1 MGSGVIER
9 SRVGPQ
15 RIRAGAALLCAFW
28 CALCLAA
35 PGAAASPASIRLP
48 APERLVAVG
57 DVHGDFAALVEVLL
71 AARIIDDEQR
81 WIGGPTHLVSIGDLL
96 DRGDASRAV
105 MDLLMQLQAEAVEA
119 GGRVHVVLGNHELM
133 NLVGDLRYVAP
144 GEYAAFA
151 GDADESLRAQARE
164 TVRDARRDGAFVDE
178 RPDGF
183 FAHRA
188 AFAPDGRYGAWLLS
202 QPPFVVIGDR
212 LYIHAGASQWL
223 ADGSLAARADDIR
236 AGLVELLTS
245 AQAPLEAYPEYQD
258 TDLIYL
264 ATREESELRGLPGVM
279 RRFVEQVASI
289 AADPAYGPEGPLW
302 YRGNANCPVA
312 LEGPSLDRVLSSHG
326 LKGVVIG
333 HTPQRDARIR
343 SRMDDRILLIDTGML
358 AAYYGGRP
366 RALLIEDGALSV
378 ISPDGEQR
386 VPARAL
392 MAVDGGLSGTEV
404 DRLLADGTL
413 EDSGSNGS
421 VLVGI
426 GHSLAVRV
434 QRVRGRAAAHSIAAY
449 RLDRLLGLGMVP
461 GAGVRDVEGRGRLLE
476 VNAGRWM
483 PEAERQRKRIA
494 PPGDCA
500 PGHPFDLVR
509 VFDALIGNGRDP
521 DALSYR
527 IPDLAIRLTDHGD
540 AFPRSDRVDVPSVG
554 DPRAIAAMLREAT
567 PERMRATLGELL
579 DARRLDA
586 LIARRATLLERYEEA

>member
-1 MGSGVIER
+1 MER
-9 SRVGPQ
+9 QSTE
-15 RIRAGAALLCAFW
+15 RIRGVRRRARACIARVMVFGCAVFLAPVAVAGSETA
-28 CALCLAA
+28 
-35 PGAAASPASIRLP
+35 IRFP
-48 APERLVAVG
+48 APDRLVAVG
-57 DVHGDFAALVEVLL
+57 DVHGDYAALVEVLL
-71 AARIIDDEQR
+71 AARVIDDEQR
-81 WIGGPTHLVSIGDLL
+81 WIGGATHLVSIGDLL

-105 MDLLMQLQAEAVEA
+105 MDLLMQLQSEAVEA

-151 GDADESLRAQARE
+151 GDEDEALRAQVRE
-164 TVRDARRDGAFVDE
+164 TVRSAGRDESFIEE
-178 RPDGF
+178 RPEGF

-223 ADGSLAARADDIR
+223 VDGPLDARADDIR
-236 AGLVELLTS
+236 AGLVELLT
-245 AQAPLEAYPEYQD
+245 AAEAPLAAYPEYQD

-264 ATREESELRGLPGVM
+264 ATRDDSERQRLPGAM
-279 RRFVEQVASI
+279 RRFAERVAPV
-289 AADPAYGPEGPLW
+289 AADPAYGPEGPFW
-302 YRGNANCPVA
+302 YRGNANCPSA
-312 LEGPSLDRVLSSHG
+312 LEGPSLERVLSTHG

-343 SRMDDRILLIDTGML
+343 SRMEDRVLLIDTGML

-366 RALLIEDGALSV
+366 RALLIDGDVLSV

-386 VPARAL
+386 VPARARI
-392 MAVDGGLSGTEV
+392 AVDGGLSGTEV
-404 DRLLADGTL
+404 ERLLADGML
-413 EDSGSNGS
+413 EGAGSEDSA
-421 VLVGI
+421 LVADGR
-426 GHSLAVRV
+426 SLAVRV
-434 QRVRGRAAAHSIAAY
+434 QRARKRSAAHSIAAY

-461 GAGVRDVEGRGRLLE
+461 AAGLRDVDGRERLLE

-483 PEAERQRKRIA
+483 LEAERQNKRIA

-509 VFDALIGNGRDP
+509 VFDALIGNGRSP
-521 DALSYR
+521 ASLSYR
-527 IPDLAIRLTDHGD
+527 IPDLAIRLIDHGD
-540 AFPRSDRVDVPSVG
+540 AFPRSDRVEVPSVG
-554 DPRAIAAMLREAT
+554 DPHAITAMLRKAT
-567 PERMRATLGELL
+567 PEQLRETLGELL

-586 LIARRATLLERYEEA
+586 LIARRTILLERYEDA

>member
-1 MGSGVIER
+1 MWLRARACIARVI
-9 SRVGPQ
+9 VLGCAGFLAPV
-15 RIRAGAALLCAFW
+15 GAAGSEAT
-28 CALCLAA
+28 
-35 PGAAASPASIRLP
+35 IRFP
-48 APERLVAVG
+48 APDRLVAVG
-57 DVHGDFAALVEVLL
+57 DVHGDYAALVEVLL
-71 AARIIDDEQR
+71 AARVIDDEQS
-81 WIGGPTHLVSIGDLL
+81 WIGGSTHLVSIGDLL

-151 GDADESLRAQARE
+151 GDEDMALRAQVRE
-164 TVRDARRDGAFVDE
+164 TVRSAGRDESFIDE
-178 RPDGF
+178 RPEGF

-212 LYIHAGASQWL
+212 LYIHAGASWWL
-223 ADGSLAARADDIR
+223 ADGSLDARADDIR

-245 AQAPLEAYPEYQD
+245 AEAPLEAYPEYQD

-264 ATREESELRGLPGVM
+264 ATRDDSELQRLPGVM
-279 RRFVEQVASI
+279 RRFVERVASI
-289 AADPAYGPEGPLW
+289 AADPAYGAEGPFW
-302 YRGNANCPVA
+302 YRGNANCPSA
-312 LEGPSLDRVLSSHG
+312 LEEPSLERVLSTHG
-326 LKGVVIG
+326 LEGVVIG

-343 SRMDDRILLIDTGML
+343 SRMEDRILLIDTGML

-366 RALLIEDGALSV
+366 RALLIEDGVLSV

-386 VPARAL
+386 VPARARI
-392 MAVDGGLSGTEV
+392 AVDGGLSGTEV
-404 DRLLADGTL
+404 ERLLANGRL
-413 EDSGSNGS
+413 EGAASEDS
-421 VLVGI
+421 VLVADGR
-426 GHSLAVRV
+426 SLAVRV
-434 QRVRGRAAAHSIAAY
+434 QRARKRSAAHSIAAY

-461 GAGVRDVEGRGRLLE
+461 AAGLRDVDGRERLLE

-483 PEAERQRKRIA
+483 LEAERQSKRIA

-509 VFDALIGNGRDP
+509 VFDALIGNGRSP
-521 DALSYR
+521 ASLSYR
-527 IPDLAIRLTDHGD
+527 IPDLAIRLIDHGD
-540 AFPRSDRVDVPSVG
+540 AFPRSDRVEVPSVG
-554 DPRAIAAMLREAT
+554 DPHAMAAMLRKATSEQLREA
-567 PERMRATLGELL
+567 LGELL

-586 LIARRATLLERYEEA
+586 LIARRAILLERYEDA